1 MSDLVDCGTSVSEWL
16 AAAASRRPAPGGGSV
31 AALVGALSAAMGEM
45 TLNFTAGR
53 KGNTP
58 EQEARVARELAEL
71 ERARRLMLRLMEED
85 QAAFAALTAARR
97 LDDSAPGRQA
107 ALDTAHAAAV
117 AVPEAIMAVAACV
130 LATAGRV
137 AADANPWLLSDLEVC
152 GELALATARCG
163 RYNVRANLS
172 DLGPGV
178 AARLNAECDALV
190 RRGVERLVALLAAV
204 EARRAK

>member
-16 AAAASRRPAPGGGSV
+16 SAAAARRPAPGGGSV

-53 KGNTP
+53 KVNSP
-58 EQEARVARELAEL
+58 ELEAKIAAELAEL
-71 ERARRLMLRLMEED
+71 ERARKLMLTLMEED

-97 LDDSAPGRQA
+97 LDDSAPGRQRT
-107 ALDTAHAAAV
+107 LDTAHAAAV
-117 AVPEAIMAVAACV
+117 AVPEAIMAVAAGI
-130 LATAGRV
+130 LTAACRV

-152 GELALATARCG
+152 GELALATVRCG

-190 RRGVERLVALLAAV
+190 RRGVASLVALLDV
-204 EARRAK
+204 VRSRRN

>member
-1 MSDLVDCGTSVSEWL
+1 MNDLVDCGTSVSEWL
-16 AAAASRRPAPGGGSV
+16 SAAAARRPAPGGGSV

-53 KGNTP
+53 KGNTA
-58 EQEARVARELAEL
+58 EQEARVAAELAAL
-71 ERARRLMLRLMEED
+71 ERARKLMLTLMEED

-97 LDDSAPGRQA
+97 LDDAAPGRQQT
-107 ALDTAHAAAV
+107 LDTAHAAAV
-117 AVPEAIMAVAACV
+117 AVPEAIMAVAAGV
-130 LATAGRV
+130 LIAASRV
-137 AADANPWLLSDLEVC
+137 APDANPWLLSDLEVC
-152 GELALATARCG
+152 GELALATVRCG

-190 RRGVERLVALLAAV
+190 RRGVGHLVALLAAI
-204 EARRAK
+204 EARRS